1 MSRGRKKFDAS
12 DKNGWKK
19 MCAFTRRK
27 SNVCI
32 NCKKIRESGR
42 GAGSIQQKENL
53 NSNNIA
59 ARFPG
64 PLGRGTASL
73 FEILWRTGAGVE
85 SGFLLS
91 FWPYLQI
98 VMLLGK
104 VQCYLCDIVFQIK
117 TEVLTGDLDA
127 VRIRQ

>member
-19 MCAFTRRK
+19 MCAFTRQK

-59 ARFPG
+59 ARVPIPFG
-64 PLGRGTASL
+64 PGTA
-73 FEILWRTGAGVE
+73 
-85 SGFLLS
+85 
-91 FWPYLQI
+91 P
-98 VMLLGK
+98 
-104 VQCYLCDIVFQIK
+104 
-117 TEVLTGDLDA
+117 
-127 VRIRQ
+127 